1 MKYFCTFLLLFLS
14 LTLQAQSPNL
24 EARTKSY
31 LPPSPASS
39 KLMQEIN
46 HPINYGIG
54 AMDLSI
60 PLYTIKTR
68 DFTLP
73 IVLRC
78 NTSGIK
84 CAEFSGWVALG
95 WTLQA
100 EPIVTREIKGAADE
114 NYYIGYNSNFGSSD
128 NFYLGYL
135 TSCAFDEQPDIFY
148 FKTLSNS
155 GKFVFSRPTSSAQS
169 GKYIPL
175 LFPASPEKVTVI
187 NNQLSK
193 GFNILDEKG
202 YSYYFGTDTLSTE
215 KSFNTNPN
223 NSNNAYGITTW
234 KGTRIVSPQK
244 DSIAF
249 AYQGNTKG
257 NIKDYAGS
265 LNDFYAVE
273 DLQNSSDTPSGL
285 YPNSGY
291 WKGKDGVMDY
301 YANSLVE
308 SFVGNY
314 SWYNIDSY
322 KYTNI
327 STDYPHS
334 PSEVAA
340 TSLKTIT
347 YEGGHVDFVTTND
360 KLMEMKIYEGSTLLQ
375 TIDFAYQNISI
386 AYHGTG
392 QLLNTLTVTDNVQS
406 TSQTYS
412 FTYYPNYASTM
423 MDCWGYNN
431 GTVQS
436 NTDRVPM
443 QTIYVYSP
451 DNRHEVIDTVGG
463 NYNYNNPQ
471 LTNCLSNTINS
482 ITYPTGLNE
491 VFTYELHQ
499 YRAPDCSYNQD
510 AGGLRIKSI
519 LSYNYDGTL
528 LKSRQFTYGEAGEG
542 QILIYP
548 FLRLFEQEY
557 TKIYNYGISGA
568 RYSRRYRVYNSIPL
582 KPLDRGFGSPVIYD
596 MVTETEGTGNLKT
609 KTVYTFNNSSY
620 YYNADT
626 TYNTDVKFPYDI
638 PEVWMYNKPATKAEY
653 NVQTNKLLRKR
664 YTTYGKYSVPN
675 TNVSFQP
682 GEAFATQVIDE
693 MEQGGQ
699 MSDSQKTYERTLH
712 SINCFENSLPENEQE
727 LTWAGDDSIVN
738 IKTYTY
744 GSTAN
749 DILTAQP
756 VQTTESTSDYGT
768 ITKEWKYPYHLTS
781 NAAAQ
786 AMVVRNDLS
795 TPLEMTLTK
804 GSAVSR
810 TVNNFTSATCGQ
822 LPYKLSSVQK
832 SNTNT
837 QALYD
842 VEKYNAYDERG
853 NLIEY
858 VRKDGVTV
866 TLLWGYN
873 YQKVVAEIVG
883 VDYNSTMGALGI
895 GYPQLQTMASTSLQS
910 LFQAF
915 RANSAGLITSYTY
928 FPTRGVETMTDPRG
942 VVTGYDYD
950 GMGRLLD
957 SYRMVNGTKQV
968 VESYQY
974 HLVPLNN

>member
-1 MKYFCTFLLLFLS
+1 MRYFCAFLLLFLS
-14 LTLQAQSPNL
+14 LSLALQAQSPNL
-24 EARTKSY
+24 EARAKSY
-31 LPPSPASS
+31 LPVSPASS

-73 IVLRC
+73 IILRC

-84 CAEFSGWVALG
+84 YAEHSGWVALG

-100 EPIVTREIKGAADE
+100 EPVVTREVKGSADE
-114 NYYIGYNSNFGSSD
+114 NYYLSYNSNFGSSD
-128 NFYLGYL
+128 NFYLGHL

-155 GKFVFSRPTSSAQS
+155 GKFVFSRPTKSDES
-169 GKYIPL
+169 YTYTPL
-175 LFPASPEKVTVI
+175 FFPASPEKVTVI
-187 NNQLSK
+187 KNNLLK
-193 GFNILDEKG
+193 GLKILDEKG
-202 YSYYFGTDTLSTE
+202 YSYYFGNDTLSTE
-215 KSFNTNPN
+215 KSINTNPN

-234 KGTRIVSPQK
+234 KGTKIVSPQK
-244 DSIAF
+244 DSITF
-249 AYQGNTKG
+249 AYQGYTKG

-273 DLQNSSDTPSGL
+273 DKESSDTPPGAV
-285 YPNSGY
+285 PNCGY
-291 WKGKDGVMDY
+291 WKGKDGYMDY
-301 YANSLVE
+301 YANNLVT
-308 SFVGNY
+308 SYIGPY
-314 SWYNIDSY
+314 YWYNLDSY
-322 KYTNI
+322 KYT
-327 STDYPHS
+327 SVPVSYPHS
-334 PSEVAA
+334 PSEVSVTA
-340 TSLKTIT
+340 LKTIT
-347 YEGGHVDFVTTND
+347 YVGGHIDFVTTND
-360 KLMEMKIYEGSTLLQ
+360 KLVQMKVYEGSTLLQ
-375 TIDFAYQNISI
+375 TVYFTYQNISI

-392 QLLNTLTVTDNVQS
+392 QLLSSITITDNIQS

-412 FTYYPNYASTM
+412 FTYYPNNASTS

-431 GTVQS
+431 GTVQL

-443 QTIYVYSP
+443 QTIKVWSP
-451 DNRHEVIDTVGG
+451 QNRYEVTDTVGG
-463 NYNYNNPQ
+463 NWYGGSAS
-471 LTNCLSNTINS
+471 TDGSLSNTINS
-482 ITYPTGLNE
+482 ITYPTGLSE

-499 YRAPDCSYNQD
+499 YQVPGYSWNQ
-510 AGGLRIKSI
+510 ATGGLRIKSI

-528 LKSRQFTYGEAGEG
+528 LKSRQFTYGEAGGG
-542 QILIYP
+542 QVLIYP
-548 FLRLFEQEY
+548 YLRLFEQEY
-557 TKIYNYGISGA
+557 TKNYHSASSG
-568 RYSRRYRVYNSIPL
+568 YQHYRRYRVYNSLPL

-596 MVTETEGTGNLKT
+596 MVTETEGTGNLTT

-626 TYNTDVKFPYDI
+626 TNNLDVKFPYDI
-638 PEVWMYNKPATKAEY
+638 PEVWMYNKLATKAEY
-653 NVQTNKLLRKR
+653 NVQTNKLLRKH
-664 YTTYGKYSVPN
+664 YTTYGKYYTPY
-675 TNVSFQP
+675 TNGSFQP
-682 GEAFATQVIDE
+682 GEAFGSEVVEELDTYGHLE
-693 MEQGGQ
+693 
-699 MSDSQKTYERTLH
+699 DSEKTYERTLH
-712 SINCFENSLPENEQE
+712 SINCFENYLPENEQE
-727 LTWAGDDSIVN
+727 LTWAGDDSIEH

-744 GSTAN
+744 GSTLN

-756 VQTTESTSDYGT
+756 IQTTESASDYGAF
-768 ITKEWKYPYHLTS
+768 TKEWKYPYHLTS

-786 AMVVRNDLS
+786 AMVARNDLS

-810 TVNNFTSATCGQ
+810 TVNNFTSTTCGQ

-883 VDYNSTMGALGI
+883 ADYSSTMGALGT
-895 GYPQLQTMASTSLQS
+895 GYPQLQTMTSASLQS
-910 LFQAF
+910 LFQAH
-915 RANSAGLITSYTY
+915 RANSAGLVTSYTY

-974 HLVPLNN
+974 HLLTN